1 MKDAGLYAGIAF
13 ALGVRRRLFAKQ
25 DLKGKTM
32 ADEEEIEKA
41 TPKGSMITKIL
52 LFGVLPLMTATILVV
67 GGLFIAGVLP
77 GGESGTAGNDRE
89 LAAGDEEG
97 YSEEDDG
104 ESMPA
109 IYLPIDPAFVV
120 NFASQGKAR
129 FLQVTVE
136 VMTRD
141 VTVPDKV
148 KLHMPVIR
156 NNLMLLFSTQSYD
169 SVSTLEGKESLR
181 EEALEV
187 VQQILEEET
196 GDPGVEAVYFTSFVM
211 Q

>member
-1 MKDAGLYAGIAF
+1 
-13 ALGVRRRLFAKQ
+13 
-25 DLKGKTM
+25 M
-32 ADEEEIEKA
+32 ADEEDTEKEKS
-41 TPKGSMITKIL
+41 KGSIITKIL
-52 LFGVLPLMTATILVV
+52 LFGVLPLMTSIVLVV
-67 GGLFIAGVLP
+67 GGLFVAGVLP
-77 GGESGTAGNDRE
+77 AGGDHAAGTAE
-89 LAAGDEEG
+89 VAATDGEGDSGDGEAM
-97 YSEEDDG
+97 DDG
-104 ESMPA
+104 EGGDGEMAEA

-141 VTVPDKV
+141 PKVPDKV

-156 NNLMLLFSTQSYD
+156 NNLMLLFSDQSYD
-169 SVSTLEGKESLR
+169 SISTLEGKEALR
-181 EEALEV
+181 EQALEV

>member
-1 MKDAGLYAGIAF
+1 
-13 ALGVRRRLFAKQ
+13 
-25 DLKGKTM
+25 M
-32 ADEEEIEKA
+32 ADDKDKNDDGGGKS
-41 TPKGSMITKIL
+41 KGSLVTKIL
-52 LFGVLPLMTATILVV
+52 LFGVLPLMTVIVLVV
-67 GGLFIAGVLP
+67 GTLFFAGVLS
-77 GGESGTAGNDRE
+77 GGGDHAADTAAEDG
-89 LAAGDEEG
+89 AGDGEDGGHEDEG
-97 YSEEDDG
+97 HAEGDG
-104 ESMPA
+104 EILPA

-141 VTVPDKV
+141 SLMPDQIT
-148 KLHMPVIR
+148 LHMPVIR
-156 NNLMLLFSTQSYD
+156 NNLMLLFSSQSYD
-169 SVSTLEGKESLR
+169 GVSTLEGKETLR

-196 GDPGVEAVYFTSFVM
+196 GDPGIEAVYFTSFVM

>member
-1 MKDAGLYAGIAF
+1 
-13 ALGVRRRLFAKQ
+13 
-25 DLKGKTM
+25 M
-32 ADEEEIEKA
+32 ADDEKEESK
-41 TPKGSMITKIL
+41 PKGSLVTKIL
-52 LFGVLPLMTATILVV
+52 LFGVLPLMTIVV
-67 GGLFIAGVLP
+67 IVFGTLFAVGALP
-77 GGESGTAGNDRE
+77 GG
-89 LAAGDEEG
+89 GDDKGASTEVSEDGEDGGEEG
-97 YSEEDDG
+97 EEGGEEGG

-141 VTVPDKV
+141 PLMPDQI

-156 NNLMLLFSTQSYD
+156 NNLMLLFSNQSYD
-169 SVSTLEGKESLR
+169 GVSTLEGKEALR

-187 VQQILEEET
+187 VQQILEEEA
-196 GDPGVEAVYFTSFVM
+196 GDAGVEAVYFTSFVM

>member
-1 MKDAGLYAGIAF
+1 
-13 ALGVRRRLFAKQ
+13 
-25 DLKGKTM
+25 M
-32 ADEEEIEKA
+32 AVDDDDEKSEDKK
-41 TPKGSMITKIL
+41 PKGSLITKIL
-52 LFGVLPLMTATILVV
+52 LFGVLPLMTVVILVV
-67 GGLFIAGVLP
+67 GTLYFAGALP
-77 GGESGTAGNDRE
+77 GGGDHADTADTAQADGDGE
-89 LAAGDEEG
+89 EGDDEEG
-97 YSEEDDG
+97 DGEGDGEEDVIQ
-104 ESMPA
+104 PA
-109 IYLPIDPAFVV
+109 IYLPVDPAFVV
-120 NFASQGKAR
+120 NFAAQGKAR

-141 VTVPDKV
+141 PHMPDQI

-156 NNLMLLFSTQSYD
+156 NNLMLLFSSQSYD
-169 SVSTLEGKESLR
+169 GVSTLEGKEALR

>member
-1 MKDAGLYAGIAF
+1 
-13 ALGVRRRLFAKQ
+13 
-25 DLKGKTM
+25 M
-32 ADEEEIEKA
+32 ADEEENENEKEK
-41 TPKGSMITKIL
+41 PKGSMVTKIL

-67 GGLFIAGVLP
+67 GGLFVAGVLP
-77 GGESGTAGNDRE
+77 GGGDNGDAAQSDD
-89 LAAGDEEG
+89 AGDEEG
-97 YSEEDDG
+97 DEEGDEGEG

-109 IYLPIDPAFVV
+109 VYLPIDPAFVV

-129 FLQVTVE
+129 FLQITVE

-141 VTVPDKV
+141 ITVPDKV

-156 NNLMLLFSTQSYD
+156 NNLMLLFSTQTYD
-169 SVSTLEGKESLR
+169 DVSTLDGKESLR
-181 EEALEV
+181 EESLEV

-196 GDPGVEAVYFTSFVM
+196 GDPGIEAIYFTSFVM

>member
-1 MKDAGLYAGIAF
+1 
-13 ALGVRRRLFAKQ
+13 
-25 DLKGKTM
+25 
-32 ADEEEIEKA
+32 
-41 TPKGSMITKIL
+41 
-52 LFGVLPLMTATILVV
+52 
-67 GGLFIAGVLP
+67 
-77 GGESGTAGNDRE
+77 
-89 LAAGDEEG
+89 
-97 YSEEDDG
+97 
-104 ESMPA
+104 
-109 IYLPIDPAFVV
+109 
-120 NFASQGKAR
+120 FASQGKAR
-129 FLQVTVE
+129 FLQITVE

-156 NNLMLLFSTQSYD
+156 NNLMLLFSDQSYD

-196 GDPGVEAVYFTSFVM
+196 GDPGIEAVYFTSFVM

>member
-1 MKDAGLYAGIAF
+1 
-13 ALGVRRRLFAKQ
+13 
-25 DLKGKTM
+25 M
-32 ADEEEIEKA
+32 ADDKDKNDDDGGGGKS
-41 TPKGSMITKIL
+41 KGSLVTKIL
-52 LFGVLPLMTATILVV
+52 LFGVLPLMTVIVLVV
-67 GGLFIAGVLP
+67 GTLFFAGVLS
-77 GGESGTAGNDRE
+77 GGGDHAADTTAEDGTDDAEDGGHED
-89 LAAGDEEG
+89 GDHVEG
-97 YSEEDDG
+97 DG
-104 ESMPA
+104 EILPA

-141 VTVPDKV
+141 PLMPDQIT
-148 KLHMPVIR
+148 LHMPVIR
-156 NNLMLLFSTQSYD
+156 NNLMLLFSSQSYD
-169 SVSTLEGKESLR
+169 GVSTLEGKETLR

-196 GDPGVEAVYFTSFVM
+196 GDPGIEAVYFTSFVM

>member
-1 MKDAGLYAGIAF
+1 
-13 ALGVRRRLFAKQ
+13 
-25 DLKGKTM
+25 M
-32 ADEEEIEKA
+32 ADDKDNEKDGDDKK
-41 TPKGSMITKIL
+41 PKGSLVTKIL
-52 LFGVLPLMTATILVV
+52 LFGVLPLMTVIVLVV
-67 GGLFIAGVLP
+67 GTLFFAGVLSGGGDHAADTATEDSEKGDGEDGDHEDGDHEED
-77 GGESGTAGNDRE
+77 GGEI
-89 LAAGDEEG
+89 L
-97 YSEEDDG
+97 
-104 ESMPA
+104 PA

-141 VTVPDKV
+141 PLMPDQI

-156 NNLMLLFSTQSYD
+156 NNLMLLFSSQSYD
-169 SVSTLEGKESLR
+169 GVSTLEGKETLR

>member
-1 MKDAGLYAGIAF
+1 
-13 ALGVRRRLFAKQ
+13 
-25 DLKGKTM
+25 M
-32 ADEEEIEKA
+32 ADEEESEKA
-41 TPKGSMITKIL
+41 TPKASMITKIL

-77 GGESGTAGNDRE
+77 GGGSGTAGNDSE

-97 YSEEDDG
+97 YSEEEDDS

>member
-1 MKDAGLYAGIAF
+1 MAADKNNE
-13 ALGVRRRLFAKQ
+13 
-25 DLKGKTM
+25 KGGDDQS
-32 ADEEEIEKA
+32 A
-41 TPKGSMITKIL
+41 KGSMVTKIL
-52 LFGVLPLMTATILVV
+52 LFGVLPLMTVIVLVV
-67 GGLFIAGVLP
+67 GTLFFAGVLS
-77 GGESGTAGNDRE
+77 GGGDHAADTA
-89 LAAGDEEG
+89 A
-97 YSEEDDG
+97 EDGDG
-104 ESMPA
+104 EDGGHEDGDHAEGDGEILPA

-141 VTVPDKV
+141 PLMPDQIT
-148 KLHMPVIR
+148 LHMPVIR
-156 NNLMLLFSTQSYD
+156 NNLMLLFSSQSYD
-169 SVSTLEGKESLR
+169 GVSTLEGKEALR

-196 GDPGVEAVYFTSFVM
+196 GDPGIEAVYFTSFVM

>member
-1 MKDAGLYAGIAF
+1 MAVEDDEKDG
-13 ALGVRRRLFAKQ
+13 
-25 DLKGKTM
+25 
-32 ADEEEIEKA
+32 EEKK
-41 TPKGSMITKIL
+41 PKGSLVTKIL
-52 LFGVLPLMTATILVV
+52 LFGVLPLLTVIILVV
-67 GGLFIAGVLP
+67 GTLFFAGVLP
-77 GGESGTAGNDRE
+77 GGGDHSADSNAESSEDG
-89 LAAGDEEG
+89 AGDEEG
-97 YSEEDDG
+97 EEGDEEGDEEDG
-104 ESMPA
+104 ETQPA

-141 VTVPDKV
+141 PLMPDQI

-156 NNLMLLFSTQSYD
+156 NNLMLLFSSQSYD
-169 SVSTLEGKESLR
+169 GVSTLEGKESLR

-187 VQQILEEET
+187 VQLILEEET
-196 GDPGVEAVYFTSFVM
+196 GDTGVEAVYFTSFVM

>member
-1 MKDAGLYAGIAF
+1 
-13 ALGVRRRLFAKQ
+13 
-25 DLKGKTM
+25 M
-32 ADEEEIEKA
+32 ADDKDKDKNA
-41 TPKGSMITKIL
+41 DDDGKSKGSLVTKIL
-52 LFGVLPLMTATILVV
+52 LFGVLPLMTVIVLVV
-67 GGLFIAGVLP
+67 GTLFFAGVLS
-77 GGESGTAGNDRE
+77 GGGDHAADTA
-89 LAAGDEEG
+89 AAAEDGEGDGEEG
-97 YSEEDDG
+97 SYEEGDHADGDG
-104 ESMPA
+104 ETLPA

-136 VMTRD
+136 VMSRD
-141 VTVPDKV
+141 PLMSDQIN
-148 KLHMPVIR
+148 LHMPVIR
-156 NNLMLLFSTQSYD
+156 NNLMLLFSSQSYD
-169 SVSTLEGKESLR
+169 GVSTLEGKETLR